1 VADQDLHLYRDVLDK
16 QMVDR
21 RGRRCGKVDGIV
33 LRFGP
38 DGQPWVARIEV
49 GGGTLAR
56 RLGERLGR
64 WAAALARWCG
74 VREGRAYHIP
84 WARVVEVDLEV
95 KLDLDAP
102 DTELDAAERRL
113 RERIVARIPGA

>member
-1 VADQDLHLYRDVLDK
+1 VGELALIRDVLDK

-21 RGRRCGKVDGIV
+21 SGRRCGKVDGLV
-33 LRFGP
+33 LRLGE
-38 DGQPWVARIEV
+38 DGQPRVTRIEV

-56 RLGERLGR
+56 RLWPRLAR
-64 WAAALARWCG
+64 RAAALARWCG
-74 VREGRAYHIP
+74 VREGHPYHIP
-84 WARVVEVDLEV
+84 WSRVTDVAMEV

-102 DTELDAAERRL
+102 HTELDAAERRL

>member
-1 VADQDLHLYRDVLDK
+1 VAELDLVRDVLDK

-21 RGRRCGKVDGIV
+21 QERRCGKVDGLV
-33 LRFGP
+33 LVLGAG
-38 DGQPWVARIEV
+38 GQPRVDRIEV

-56 RLGERLGR
+56 RLGPRLAR

-74 VREGRAYHIP
+74 VREGRPYRIP
-84 WARVVEVDLEV
+84 WSRVTDVGLEV

-113 RERIVARIPGA
+113 RERIIARIPGA